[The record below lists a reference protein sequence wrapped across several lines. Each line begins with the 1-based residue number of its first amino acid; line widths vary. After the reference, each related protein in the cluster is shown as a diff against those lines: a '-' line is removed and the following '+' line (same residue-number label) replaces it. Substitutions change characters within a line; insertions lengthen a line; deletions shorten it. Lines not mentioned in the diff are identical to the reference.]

1 MTINVGIYEARTDF
15 SRLIALVESG
25 KEDVIVTRHGKP
37 VAHIVTPSQ
46 FRETPKKILEA
57 DAEFDQRWRRW
68 EAEKEALN
76 ALRSSSP
83 PAASLGEQAREWL
96 REGREGT

>member
-25 KEDVIVTRHGKP
+25 EEDVVVTRHGKP
-37 VAHIVTPSQ
+37 VAHIVTPAE
-46 FRETPKKILEA
+46 FRETPKEMLES

-68 EAEKEALN
+68 VAEKRALN
-76 ALRSSSP
+76 ALRSSSA
-83 PAASLGEQAREWL
+83 PAASLSEQAREWL
-96 REGREGT
+96 REGREGS

>member
-25 KEDVIVTRHGKP
+25 EEDVVVTRHGKP
-37 VAHIVTPSQ
+37 VAHIVTPSELH
-46 FRETPKKILEA
+46 ETPKEMLEA

-68 EAEKEALN
+68 EAEKKALN

-83 PAASLGEQAREWL
+83 PVASLGKQAREWL
-96 REGREGT
+96 REGREGL

>member
-25 KEDVIVTRHGKP
+25 EEDVVVTRHGKP
-37 VAHIVTPSQ
+37 VAHIVAPQPHFQTHQ
-46 FRETPKKILEA
+46 ETLDE
-57 DAEFDQRWRRW
+57 DAEFEHRWRRW

-76 ALRSSSP
+76 ALRGDSP
-83 PAASLGEQAREWL
+83 NLTEQALEWL
-96 REGREGT
+96 REGREGS